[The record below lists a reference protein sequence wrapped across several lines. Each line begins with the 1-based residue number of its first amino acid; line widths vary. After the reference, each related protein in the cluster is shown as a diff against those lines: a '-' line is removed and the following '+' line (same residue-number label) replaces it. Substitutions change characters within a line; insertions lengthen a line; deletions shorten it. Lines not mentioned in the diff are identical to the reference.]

1 MRGFGSLFSLASLLA
16 LATASNVLD
25 LTPENF
31 DKEVLKS
38 GKPALVEFFAVS
50 PPPPPSLP
58 WVLVLTVFGSRG
70 VDVSFVYSGEVA
82 SGEK

>member
-31 DKEVLKS
+31 DKEVLRS

-50 PPPPPSLP
+50 PPPSLP

-82 SGEK
+82 SGEE